1 MKAHSPAHHDEYIDI
16 GDTEQLLPL
25 AQFGLQ
31 TTLSAKA
38 EQVTSQTDEQRPR
51 ETRNFS
57 WMQVFLNSKQFPL
70 YQSSATLHRILRIIQ
85 VQKQQFNIFFSQVL
99 LMANV

>member
-1 MKAHSPAHHDEYIDI
+1 MKAHSPAHHDEYTDI
-16 GDTEQLLPL
+16 GHTEQLLPL

-51 ETRNFS
+51 ETSNFS
-57 WMQVFLNSKQFPL
+57 
-70 YQSSATLHRILRIIQ
+70 
-85 VQKQQFNIFFSQVL
+85 
-99 LMANV
+99 

>member
-1 MKAHSPAHHDEYIDI
+1 MDSVKTAMRERHNTRERNSLMKAHSPAHHDEYTDI

-51 ETRNFS
+51 ETSNFS
-57 WMQVFLNSKQFPL
+57 
-70 YQSSATLHRILRIIQ
+70 
-85 VQKQQFNIFFSQVL
+85 
-99 LMANV
+99 

>member
-1 MKAHSPAHHDEYIDI
+1 MKAHRPAHHDEYIDV

-31 TTLSAKA
+31 TTLSAKT

-51 ETRNFS
+51 ETCNFS
-57 WMQVFLNSKQFPL
+57 
-70 YQSSATLHRILRIIQ
+70 
-85 VQKQQFNIFFSQVL
+85 
-99 LMANV
+99 